1 MQQLTSQHIIALQ
14 VTHPKLFPFIC
25 FMNCVG
31 QYEEKAAFF

>member
-1 MQQLTSQHIIALQ
+1 MHQLSSQHIIAVQ
-14 VTHPKLFPFIC
+14 VSHTELLPSVC